1 MFGFGQYS
9 GDNPVAAAINAVILL
24 LVIAIFIR
32 AILSWFSID
41 PRNPLIEALTAVT
54 EPILE
59 PIRRFMPNLGIDLS
73 PMIAI
78 IVLEVIARAITSQLG

>member
-1 MFGFGQYS
+1 MFGLPQG
-9 GDNPVAAAINAVILL
+9 GDNPVSQAIAAIFSL

-32 AILSWFSID
+32 AILSWFNMD
-41 PRNPLIEALTAVT
+41 PRNPLIQALNTIT

-73 PMIAI
+73 PLIAI
-78 IVLEVIARAITSQLG
+78 IVLEVIANIVVGRLG